1 MIVTIFGKTNP
12 PSSHKQHLSMD
23 LPFTTEQFFNVF
35 AQYNHAVWPMQVVLF
50 LLAVAVVF
58 LLLRPI
64 AAANRLISTML
75 ALFWAWMAIAYHFAF
90 FTAINPAAWLFGGLF
105 LVAALVF
112 IWLGVVKDKLRFA
125 ARSGVWGWL
134 GGLLIVYALII
145 YPLLGWW
152 LGHRYPELPTFGLPC
167 PTTIFTLGILLCTK
181 PPVPRSVFIVPLLWS
196 AIGAIAAWQLNVLQ
210 DYGLLLAGIIALSF
224 ILLPTDR
231 SKKI

>member
-1 MIVTIFGKTNP
+1 
-12 PSSHKQHLSMD
+12 
-23 LPFTTEQFFNVF
+23 
-35 AQYNHAVWPMQVVLF
+35 MQVVLT

-58 LLLRPI
+58 LLFRPI
-64 AAANRLISTML
+64 AEANRLISAVL
-75 ALFWAWMAIAYHFAF
+75 ALFWVWMAIAYHFVF

-105 LVAALVF
+105 LIAAFIFTWNGVVRSQLVF
-112 IWLGVVKDKLRFA
+112 RV
-125 ARSGVWGWL
+125 RSDVWGWL
-134 GGLLIVYALII
+134 GGLLIAYALIL
-145 YPLLGWW
+145 YPLLGW
-152 LGHRYPELPTFGLPC
+152 LFGHRYPELPTFGLPC
-167 PTTIFTLGILLCTK
+167 PTTIFTLGILLFTK